1 MTPDQLRAFLAT
13 QDLSADSFAGLVGVH
28 RSTVFR
34 WLNGEQPIPR
44 YVSVI
49 CAIWPHIPRRI
60 REALY

>member
-1 MTPDQLRAFLAT
+1 MTPDQLRSFLAAQEWT
-13 QDLSADSFAGLVGVH
+13 ADNLADLVGAH

-49 CAIWPHIPRRI
+49 CTAWPHVPRRVK
-60 REALY
+60 EALY